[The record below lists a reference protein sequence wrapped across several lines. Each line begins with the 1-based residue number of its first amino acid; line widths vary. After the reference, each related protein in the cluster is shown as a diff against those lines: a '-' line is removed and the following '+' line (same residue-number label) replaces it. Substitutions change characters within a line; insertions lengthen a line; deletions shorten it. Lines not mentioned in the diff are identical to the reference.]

1 MTPAEYQRYFGR
13 PKPMSES
20 KKVSQIK
27 KKYKTGKKIA
37 KRVIKKLGQALM
49 TPQDA
54 IDVMITGRNF

>member
-1 MTPAEYQRYFGR
+1 
-13 PKPMSES
+13 MSES